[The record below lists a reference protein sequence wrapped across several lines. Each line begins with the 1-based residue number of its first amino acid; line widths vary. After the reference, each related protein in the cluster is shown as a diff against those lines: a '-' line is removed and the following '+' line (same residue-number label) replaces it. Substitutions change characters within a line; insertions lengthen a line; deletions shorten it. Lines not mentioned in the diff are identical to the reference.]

1 MPSKSRMSSKT
12 QKRALR
18 TQTRKK
24 KSVPT
29 TLPELKGSFDHLRK
43 GCHEILRKTKETK
56 QRIKQFQSLWKDI
69 FHRPVDA
76 MAAEAY
82 LRVMENGVARGKT
95 AKGRANT
102 RKQKG
107 GALAGAPLDFQT
119 RPGVDGVHGSFPQY
133 LSGGLSFYNTINQD
147 SMLKDCGIQ
156 DITPSVPAS
165 MGSNQAG
172 GGLLSDAAFLAT
184 TRPQSSS
191 VPPTAIQDMQTA
203 WSGKTLGASPL
214 ANQNQLKYI

>member
-1 MPSKSRMSSKT
+1 MPRKSRMSSKT

-29 TLPELKGSFDHLRK
+29 TLPELKSSFDHLRK
-43 GCHEILRKTKETK
+43 GSHEILRKTKETK

-107 GALAGAPLDFQT
+107 GSLTGAPLDFQT

-156 DITPSVPAS
+156 DITPAVPAS
-165 MGSNQAG
+165 MGSNQFG
-172 GGLLSDAAFLAT
+172 GGMLADAAFLAT
-184 TRPQSSS
+184 TRPQISS
-191 VPPTAIQDMQTA
+191 VPPSIIQDAQTA
-203 WSGKTLGASPL
+203 WAGKTLGASPL